1 MFNGQCSMVKNL
13 FDLNTKIVLRTTA
26 LLIVIG
32 TVLIAFFE
40 WDNTFAGMRIHEK
53 LVQAF
58 FNAVSPRTAGF
69 ISVNLNNM
77 CIQSVF
83 IYTILMWIGGASQS
97 TAGGVKVN
105 AFAVAFLNIRAII
118 HGTTRV
124 EFSGR
129 ELSTDSIRR
138 ANAAVFVSLMV
149 LGIFIFLVTLTE
161 PDQPLKAI
169 VFECVS
175 AFAPE
180 LQITPR
186 QYHHIMKCII
196 IGLGT
201 YGRVMVDELSAL
213 GHEVIA
219 ADSDASRVERVK
231 DICDAAFQIDAC
243 DELALNVLPLKKVD
257 VVIVAVGSN
266 LGASVRVVALLK
278 KLGVK
283 HIYARANDYV
293 HKSIL
298 QAFDIE
304 KILIPEERAAR
315 SLVRQ
320 MDLGVKTDLF
330 RIDDTY
336 CVYQFRIPE
345 KFVGRLVN
353 DLHLYDEYHLKI
365 IAVKKAEKVQNFIGI
380 EYNASV
386 VVNTTE
392 DNLPLQPDDVLVC
405 YGKESD
411 FRRLCRLCRI

>member
-1 MFNGQCSMVKNL
+1 
-13 FDLNTKIVLRTTA
+13 
-26 LLIVIG
+26 
-32 TVLIAFFE
+32 
-40 WDNTFAGMRIHEK
+40 
-53 LVQAF
+53 
-58 FNAVSPRTAGF
+58 
-69 ISVNLNNM
+69 
-77 CIQSVF
+77 
-83 IYTILMWIGGASQS
+83 
-97 TAGGVKVN
+97 
-105 AFAVAFLNIRAII
+105 
-118 HGTTRV
+118 
-124 EFSGR
+124 
-129 ELSTDSIRR
+129 
-138 ANAAVFVSLMV
+138 
-149 LGIFIFLVTLTE
+149 
-161 PDQPLKAI
+161 
-169 VFECVS
+169 
-175 AFAPE
+175 
-180 LQITPR
+180 
-186 QYHHIMKCII
+186 MKCII

-201 YGRVMVDELSAL
+201 YGRVMVDEMSAL

-243 DELALNVLPLKKVD
+243 DELALAVLPLKKVD
-257 VVIVAVGSN
+257 VTIGSN

-298 QAFDIE
+298 QAFGIE

-320 MDLGVKTDLF
+320 MDLGVQTDLF

-336 CVYQFRIPE
+336 CVYKFGIPE
-345 KFVGRLVN
+345 KFVGHLVN
-353 DLHLYDEYHLKI
+353 DLHLYEEYHLKI

-392 DNLPLQPDDVLVC
+392 ENLPLEPDDVLVC

-411 FRRLCRLCRI
+411 FRKLCRLCRI

>member
-1 MFNGQCSMVKNL
+1 
-13 FDLNTKIVLRTTA
+13 
-26 LLIVIG
+26 
-32 TVLIAFFE
+32 
-40 WDNTFAGMRIHEK
+40 
-53 LVQAF
+53 
-58 FNAVSPRTAGF
+58 
-69 ISVNLNNM
+69 
-77 CIQSVF
+77 
-83 IYTILMWIGGASQS
+83 
-97 TAGGVKVN
+97 
-105 AFAVAFLNIRAII
+105 
-118 HGTTRV
+118 
-124 EFSGR
+124 
-129 ELSTDSIRR
+129 
-138 ANAAVFVSLMV
+138 
-149 LGIFIFLVTLTE
+149 
-161 PDQPLKAI
+161 
-169 VFECVS
+169 
-175 AFAPE
+175 
-180 LQITPR
+180 
-186 QYHHIMKCII
+186 MKCII

-201 YGRVMVDELSAL
+201 YGRVLVDEMSAL

-243 DELALNVLPLKKVD
+243 DELALTVLPLKKVD
-257 VVIVAVGSN
+257 VVIVAIGSN

-336 CVYQFRIPE
+336 CVYKFRIPE

-353 DLHLYDEYHLKI
+353 DLHLYEEYHLKI

-392 DNLPLQPDDVLVC
+392 DNLPLKPDDVLVC

-411 FRRLCRLCRI
+411 FRKLCRLGV